1 MSHNYKLHIKNMVC
15 PRCIMAVKD
24 ILENQGIPYIDV
36 RLGEVIL
43 QHPKEQYD
51 LTGLKKE
58 LHDVGF
64 EMIEDQQVQIV
75 ERIKNIII
83 EWVRSPQN
91 HKKIYNFSDYL
102 AETFGKNYHYLSN
115 IFSSKEGITIEKYM
129 ILQRIEYVKE
139 LLIYDEYSLSEIAW
153 KLNYSSVAHLSNQFK
168 QVTGFSPTAFKKLQ
182 HKDRKSLDQL

>member
-1 MSHNYKLHIKNMVC
+1 MVC

-24 ILENQGIPYIDV
+24 ILEQQDIPYLDV

-43 QHPKEQYD
+43 KHPREEYNLD
-51 LTGLKKE
+51 GLRKG

-64 EMIEDQQVQIV
+64 ELIEDQQVQVV

-83 EWVRSPQN
+83 EWIRSPQH
-91 HKKIYNFSDYL
+91 HKKMYNFSDYL
-102 AETFGKNYHYLSN
+102 AESIGKNYHYLSN
-115 IFSSKEGITIEKYM
+115 VFSEKEGITIEKYM

-139 LLIYDEYSLSEIAW
+139 MLIYNEYSLSEIAW